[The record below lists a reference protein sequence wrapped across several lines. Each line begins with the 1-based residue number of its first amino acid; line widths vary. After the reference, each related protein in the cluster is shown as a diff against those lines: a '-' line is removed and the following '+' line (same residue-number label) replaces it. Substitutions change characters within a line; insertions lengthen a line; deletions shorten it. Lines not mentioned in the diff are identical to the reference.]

1 MQPNI
6 ELETK
11 VIEKFVEK
19 NKRER
24 YISFVSSIKNRNKF
38 IKDLPHFDSFIWEK
52 LDKIH
57 GDTNKII
64 SEINA
69 RIKLLKKL
77 HSKCY
82 IISEDDDL
90 DGTLWDME
98 TLLNSGKLYNGFA
111 TILVFGNADLIYFHD
126 ESVDQ
131 YISKI

>member
-6 ELETK
+6 VLETK

-24 YISFVSSIKNRNKF
+24 YIWCISSDKNRRKFTNKLAHFKDFQWNKF
-38 IKDLPHFDSFIWEK
+38 DEIK
-52 LDKIH
+52 
-57 GDTNKII
+57 GDTSAII
-64 SEINA
+64 SEISS
-69 RIKLLKKL
+69 RLKLLKIN
-77 HSKCY
+77 SRCY